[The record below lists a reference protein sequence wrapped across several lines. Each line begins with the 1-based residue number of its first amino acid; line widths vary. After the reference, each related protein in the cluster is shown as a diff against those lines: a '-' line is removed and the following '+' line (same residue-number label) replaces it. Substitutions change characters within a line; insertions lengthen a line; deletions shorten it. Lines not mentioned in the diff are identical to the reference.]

1 MNGECNMAEVVSD
14 SIEIAKIVDLTYEEA
29 LEKIIE
35 ALKVEGFGILTE
47 IDVKATFKKKLDVDF
62 EKYKILGACN
72 PPFAKKALDADRSV
86 GTLLP
91 CNVYVQ
97 EIEPNKTKVSA
108 IDPIKMFQILPQKD
122 LEPIAKEIQKRLTRA
137 VNSL

>member
-1 MNGECNMAEVVSD
+1 MSETLE
-14 SIEIAKIVDLTYEEA
+14 SIEIAKTVNLDYDTAI
-29 LEKIIE
+29 EKITA

-47 IDVKATFKKKLDVDF
+47 IDVKNTLKKKLDVDF
-62 EKYKILGACN
+62 ERYKILGACN
-72 PPFAKKALDADRSV
+72 PPFALKALEIDRSV

-97 EIEPNKTKVSA
+97 EIEANKTKVSA
-108 IDPIKMFQILPQKD
+108 IDPLKMFQILPISD
-122 LEPIAKEIQKRLTRA
+122 LEPVAKEIKERLTRA

>member
-1 MNGECNMAEVVSD
+1 MSETLET
-14 SIEIAKIVDLTYEEA
+14 IEIARIIDVDYETA
-29 LEKIIE
+29 LEKIVA

-47 IDVKATFKKKLDVDF
+47 IDVKETLKKKLNVDF
-62 EKYKILGACN
+62 ERYKILGACN
-72 PPFAKKALDADRSV
+72 PPFAKKALDIDRSV

-97 EIEPNKTKVSA
+97 ELGPNSTKISA
-108 IDPIKMFQILPQKD
+108 IDPLKMFQILPIKD
-122 LEPIAKEIQKRLTRA
+122 LEPVALEIKTRLTRA

>member
-1 MNGECNMAEVVSD
+1 MAEVVSD